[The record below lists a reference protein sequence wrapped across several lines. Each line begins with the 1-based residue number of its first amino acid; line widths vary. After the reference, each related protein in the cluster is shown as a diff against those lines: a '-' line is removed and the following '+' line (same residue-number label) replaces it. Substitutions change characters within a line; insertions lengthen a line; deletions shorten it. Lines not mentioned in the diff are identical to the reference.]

1 MLEFKRTE
9 FGVDVYGEKVSF
21 RKPTGLEKKM
31 WLSDLNDLADRA
43 KSGESYDYDEDYK
56 ITKLFLSSLGF
67 PEKTFD
73 SMEENHQIEIVNA
86 VLEVKK
92 N

>member
-1 MLEFKRTE
+1 MSKFSNLIVNGDSLLE
-9 FGVDVYGEKVSF
+9 
-21 RKPTGLEKKM
+21 LKK
-31 WLSDLNDLADRA
+31 
-43 KSGESYDYDEDYK
+43 
-56 ITKLFLSSLGF
+56 I